1 MTSKQVNFDKSFLSG
16 LVTSWAADIDMCNR
30 ALNVLSERIDD
41 QPDEHSLL
49 LLVQEKINSIQNKIN
64 TFDTNSL

>member
-1 MTSKQVNFDKSFLSG
+1 MISKQVSFDKSFLSE

-30 ALNVLSERIDD
+30 VLNVLSERIND

-49 LLVQEKINSIQNKIN
+49 LLVQQKINTIQNKIN
-64 TFDTNSL
+64 AFDTNSL